1 MLWQISRKTSRMGK
15 LLLSMV
21 FQGTQYHQSK
31 KKKKKLS
38 QSNGSYSRC
47 KGGTSC
53 TGLEILHNFSVFS
66 EKRRKGIQNLVQEFQ
81 NLLSLDKI
89 DTLQSSILDFLRKEK
104 KYLLMDQ
111 FIRHLVPSCCYWFLN
126 SSFANCC
133 ALFNDGE
140 AAWRGLSWKRGHL

>member
-31 KKKKKLS
+31 KKKMKLS

-47 KGGTSC
+47 KGGTSS

-140 AAWRGLSWKRGHL
+140 AAWRGLSWKQGHL